1 MLMDE
6 SSSDDEIPRKKS
18 RVTFESESEDDV
30 LPGTSAMSIAEVV
43 CRASSSKKKYTVQ
56 ARLYSETEDN
66 AIPAAPAMTSEEDGD
81 VASPSKKQKK
91 QKEAKK
97 Y

>member
-1 MLMDE
+1 
-6 SSSDDEIPRKKS
+6 
-18 RVTFESESEDDV
+18 
-30 LPGTSAMSIAEVV
+30 MSVAKVV
-43 CRASSSKKKYTVQ
+43 CRASSSKKKYTAW

-66 AIPAAPAMTSEEDGD
+66 AIPTAPAMTSEEDGD

-91 QKEAKK
+91 QKKAKK

>member
-6 SSSDDEIPRKKS
+6 SSSDNEIPRKKS
-18 RVTFESESEDDV
+18 QVTFESESEDDV

-43 CRASSSKKKYTVQ
+43 YRASSSKKKY
-56 ARLYSETEDN
+56 N

>member
-1 MLMDE
+1 M
-6 SSSDDEIPRKKS
+6 
-18 RVTFESESEDDV
+18 
-30 LPGTSAMSIAEVV
+30 
-43 CRASSSKKKYTVQ
+43 
-56 ARLYSETEDN
+56 YSETEDN

-91 QKEAKK
+91 QKKAKK

>member
-1 MLMDE
+1 
-6 SSSDDEIPRKKS
+6 
-18 RVTFESESEDDV
+18 
-30 LPGTSAMSIAEVV
+30 MSVAEVV
-43 CRASSSKKKYTVQ
+43 CRASSSKKKYTAR

-66 AIPAAPAMTSEEDGD
+66 AIPTAAMTSEEDGD

-91 QKEAKK
+91 QKKAKK